1 MENMTLSQYYD
12 NLKNEIKQDGIKST
26 FQSDNVVDISK
37 PNGVMQWNN
46 IIKRNSDNIRDNC
59 RKRIILD
66 IYSNILPLDD
76 EYKNRNSSI
85 MIKDVDNMLQ
95 NKGIDATEY
104 LRSSYESTKAPLLE
118 FILRSTDN
126 IAKAYIEEAD
136 KAFNDAKENNMNP
149 TIPDTEEIEN
159 QLIDVKKDSEYENF
173 ISELKKKTV
182 DKIVNDISDLIND
195 KKEEDKITFDPSKPA
210 MEKTTVSVCMDYM
223 QKYVKEDTQV
233 DKDLMIALA
242 IRESTLNQIDVV
254 FKQSDIHNIRIFE
267 SKIFYN
273 KGYVINESVKEL
285 F

>member
-104 LRSSYESTKAPLLE
+104 LKSSYESTKAPLLE

-136 KAFNDAKENNMNP
+136 KVFNDAKENNINP
-149 TIPDTEEIEN
+149 SVPDTEEIEN

-254 FKQSDIHNIRIFE
+254 FKQSDIHNIRLFE